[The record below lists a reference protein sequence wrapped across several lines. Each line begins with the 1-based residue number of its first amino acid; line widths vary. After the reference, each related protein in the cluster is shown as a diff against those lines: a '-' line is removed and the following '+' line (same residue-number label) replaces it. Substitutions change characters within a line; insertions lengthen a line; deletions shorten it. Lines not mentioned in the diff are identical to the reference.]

1 MDSQENPSS
10 SNLVPSQLKEVKSL
24 TQQESN
30 LDFLHRATPDEF
42 LPSIGKWTTLGGLVL
57 LAAFGAALVLAS
69 ILKYKVT
76 VKAPAIVRP
85 TGELRIVQAATEGT
99 IESIKIKANQ
109 PVEEGD
115 VIAYIDDSRQQ
126 TKKSQLRGNIEQ
138 ARDQLSQIKAQIWAI
153 NSQIKA
159 ETEQLNRTLASAEA
173 ELRFNQRN
181 YEDKLITTIAEV
193 REAEAALELAKEELA
208 RYKQLANTGAIAQLK
223 IKEKEAALKTAIARV
238 KKLKTYLNPSN
249 AQVEMAR
256 EKIAQERARGEAT
269 LARLSQEREQLIQR
283 RVEIENKLNSD
294 SQELQQ
300 IEIDLQNT
308 IIRAPTSGQIQELKL
323 RNVSQVVRPGDA
335 IAQISPSNVPLEI
348 KALVVS
354 GDIAKVEIGQ
364 KVQMRVSACPYPDYG
379 TLKGTVSFISPD
391 AMMPQTN
398 STSSLNSS
406 LSTGATPSQKSG
418 GGTYNVIVRPESFT
432 LRAGKRECKIQS
444 GMEGRVDII
453 SKEETVLTFML
464 RKTRLLTDF

>member
-10 SNLVPSQLKEVKSL
+10 PNLVPSQLKEVKSL

-76 VKAPAIVRP
+76 VRAPAIVRP

-99 IESIKIKANQ
+99 IESIKIKSNQ

-223 IKEKEAALKTAIARV
+223 IKEKEASLKTASARV
-238 KKLKTYLNPSN
+238 KKLKAYLNPSN

-256 EKIAQERARGEAT
+256 EKIAQERARGQAT

-308 IIRAPTSGQIQELKL
+308 IIRAPISGQIQELKL
-323 RNVSQVVRPGDA
+323 RNVSQVVRPGDP
-335 IAQISPSNVPLEI
+335 IAEISPSNVPLEI
-348 KALVVS
+348 KALVAS
-354 GDIAKVEIGQ
+354 GDIAKVETGQ

-379 TLKGTVSFISPD
+379 TLNGTVSFISPD
-391 AMMPQTN
+391 AMMPQRN
-398 STSSLNSS
+398 STSSLSS
-406 LSTGATPSQKSG
+406 SSSGGATPSQKSG
-418 GGTYNVIVRPESFT
+418 GGIYNVIVRPERLT
-432 LRAGKRECKIQS
+432 LSARKRECKIQS